1 MDLAKLWLECCKESH
16 TTCGTVRDQGWR
28 PSRLL
33 HWSSALEETLQLHLA
48 EEGDYGYDVPYLTLS
63 HRWLEYEQVKLQTF
77 NSQSLRERVDFDQ
90 LKAAIQDALKFAQH
104 LGYNYLC
111 TFIGVSSISLHY
123 VLPNVLAGV
132 DLLCIL
138 QNDAKDRSEH
148 IAQMH
153 KVYSNSICN
162 IAASDAANASEG
174 CFYARDKHSVQSFCV
189 RLDGDSSDEAR
200 HIIRPSR
207 TDTRAVLRDCL
218 LSERAWVLQERVL
231 APRTVHC
238 CRTQLYWECRAGE
251 ASETWP
257 NLVPSAA
264 SDGDARSFTLKSIF
278 SDDMRSSSRG
288 DAVHG
293 AIWHQLIQDFCR
305 RGLTYPEDKLRAF
318 EGINEAWRG
327 MHGGEYLFGLWRD
340 RLPGDLLWGSRG
352 HEGLAPIA
360 PNQFVAPSW
369 SWASMDGRYRPPTYS
384 EHGHFVVTVENI
396 RKAPKDSLDSVMSS
410 GEGTTS
416 GKCESATLYLHGH
429 VAQLRCLEHKEG
441 VFVLADEDDAPSEDW
456 GTLAYEHSGKDILLD
471 SSTRPPPDVVTCVPI
486 WCSDQ
491 HDEILGLVL
500 TPSPGNHAQFQRLGI
515 FEVHSPA
522 RRNPSS
528 RLARVTTF
536 LLERTE
542 STIAIV

>member
-1 MDLAKLWLECCKESH
+1 MDLAKFWLERCKTSHATCES
-16 TTCGTVRDQGWR
+16 VRDQGWR

-33 HWSSALEETLQLHLA
+33 HWSSALEETLELHLA
-48 EEGDYGYDVPYLTLS
+48 EEEDYGYDVPYLTLS

-77 NSQSLRERVDFDQ
+77 NSQSLRERVVFDQ

-104 LGYNYLC
+104 LGYNYLWY
-111 TFIGVSSISLHY
+111 SLRRTRAKT
-123 VLPNVLAGV
+123 NVRADWV

-153 KVYSNSICN
+153 KVYSNSVCN
-162 IAASDAANASEG
+162 IAASDAANGSEG
-174 CFYARDKHSVQSFCV
+174 CFYARDKQSVQSFCV
-189 RLDGDSSDEAR
+189 HLDSDNSAEAR

-207 TDTRAVLRDCL
+207 TDTRAVLQECL

-264 SDGDARSFTLKSIF
+264 SDGDARSFTLNSIF
-278 SDDMRSSSRG
+278 SDNMRSSSRG
-288 DAVHG
+288 DAIHR
-293 AIWHQLIQDFCR
+293 AIWHQLVQDFCR
-305 RGLTYPEDKLRAF
+305 RNLTYPEDKLRAF
-318 EGINEAWRG
+318 EGISEAWRS

-352 HEGLAPIA
+352 YEGLASNA
-360 PNQFVAPSW
+360 PDQFVTPSW
-369 SWASMDGRYRPPTYS
+369 SWASMDGHYRPPTYS

-396 RKAPKDSLDSVMSS
+396 RKIPKDSLDSVMSS

-429 VAQLRCLEHKEG
+429 VAQLRCFEHKKG
-441 VFVLADEDDAPSEDW
+441 VFVLAPCTEDNDAISQDW
-456 GTLAYEHSGKDILLD
+456 DTLVYEHSAKDILLD
-471 SSTRPPPDVVTCVPI
+471 NSTQPPPDVVTCIPI
-486 WCSDQ
+486 WCSDE

-522 RRNPSS
+522 RRSPSS
-528 RLARVTTF
+528 RLARVNE
-536 LLERTE
+536 LLLDRTE
-542 STIAIV
+542 STIAII